1 MGKFSDRFLRV
12 VDGIC
17 SANLDYSREAY
28 CFVYEALGF
37 AVRTL
42 DLDPDQHLSGE
53 ELMRVGI
60 IPLAFNRWG
69 FLAKNVLAYWNI
81 FCSEDVGKIVRNFVE
96 AGVFNKDSTDRWEDF
111 SAVNLGKEL
120 ERLQKSNF

>member
-12 VDGIC
+12 VDRIC
-17 SANLDYSREAY
+17 STDLDYSKEAY

-37 AVRTL
+37 AARTL

-53 ELMRVGI
+53 ELMRVGV

-69 FLAKNVLAYWNI
+69 FLAKDVLAYWNI
-81 FCSEDVGKIVRNFVE
+81 FCSDDVGKIVRNFVE

-111 SAVNLGKEL
+111 SAVDLRKEL
-120 ERLQKSNF
+120 ERLQESNF

>member
-12 VDGIC
+12 VDGIY
-17 SANLDYSREAY
+17 SKYLDYPREAY
-28 CFVYEALGF
+28 CFIYEALGF
-37 AVRTL
+37 AARTL

-53 ELMRVGI
+53 ELMRAGV

-69 FLAKNVLAYWNI
+69 FLAKDVLGYWNI

-96 AGVFNKDSTDRWEDF
+96 VGVFNRDSTDRWEDF
-111 SAVNLGKEL
+111 SSVDLGKEFD
-120 ERLQKSNF
+120 RLQNSNY

>member
-12 VDGIC
+12 VDEIC

-37 AVRTL
+37 ATHTL
-42 DLDPDQHLSGE
+42 DLAPSQHLSGQ
-53 ELMRVGI
+53 ELIRAGVV
-60 IPLAFNRWG
+60 PLAFNRWG
-69 FLAKNVLAYWNI
+69 FLAKNVLGYWNV

-96 AGVFNKDSTDRWEDF
+96 TGVFNKDSTDRWEDF
-111 SAVNLGKEL
+111 SAVNLRKEL
-120 ERLQKSNF
+120 ERLQKRNC

>member
-12 VDGIC
+12 IDRIC
-17 SANLDYSREAY
+17 SVDLDYPREAY
-28 CFVYEALGF
+28 CFIYESLGC
-37 AVRTL
+37 AARGL
-42 DLDPDQHLSGE
+42 DLGPDQHLSGE
-53 ELMRVGI
+53 ELMRIGF

-81 FCSEDVGKIVRNFVE
+81 FCSDDVGKIVRNFVE

-120 ERLQKSNF
+120 ERLQESNF